1 MSRDVCP
8 VAAYSQQTMGIRLTM
23 EPNVCCGAVAGAGS
37 RSRTSCQL
45 YVGHEGQHAALV
57 LKKSG
62 RVLRR
67 WRDSSSVD
75 VTFTGTVA
83 AGLPWAP
90 GFPAATPTPAPTLT
104 AVAAEPPAVEPPA
117 PSTGGRHLYIA

>member
-1 MSRDVCP
+1 
-8 VAAYSQQTMGIRLTM
+8 M
-23 EPNVCCGAVAGAGS
+23 EPNVCCGAAARGRRPA
-37 RSRTSCQL
+37 TCQL

-83 AGLPWAP
+83 AGLAWAP
-90 GFPAATPTPAPTLT
+90 GFPAAAPVITSALLAVSAEPAAPE
-104 AVAAEPPAVEPPA
+104 AVAPVA
-117 PSTGGRHLYIA
+117 RHLHIA

>member
-1 MSRDVCP
+1 
-8 VAAYSQQTMGIRLTM
+8 M
-23 EPNVCCGAVAGAGS
+23 EPNVCCGAVSGAAARG
-37 RSRTSCQL
+37 RATCQL

-62 RVLRR
+62 RVLRQ
-67 WRDSSSVD
+67 WRGSSSVD

-90 GFPAATPTPAPTLT
+90 GFPAATPAPAPTLT
-104 AVAAEPPAVEPPA
+104 AVASEPLAPP
-117 PSTGGRHLYIA
+117 TGGRHLHIA